1 MGKIFYIMGK
11 SATGKDTIYQELLK
25 RIPELKTVVLYT
37 TRPIRMGEENGRE
50 YHFATQEEKKNL
62 EEAGKII
69 ECRTYQT
76 MMGPWSYFT
85 VDDGQINLQKL
96 DYLMIGTLVSYEKM
110 CAYFGKESLIPLYI
124 SVDDRERLLRAIERE
139 RLQKN
144 PRYDDVCRRYLADE
158 EDFSQTNLDRC
169 NITKIYC
176 NTELEA
182 CIREISED
190 ITAQLYH

>member
-11 SATGKDTIYQELLK
+11 SATGKDTIYQELLN

-37 TRPIRMGEENGRE
+37 TRPIRIGEVNGRE
-50 YHFATQEEKKNL
+50 YHFATLEQKNRL
-62 EEAGKII
+62 EDAGKVI

-85 VDDGQINLQKL
+85 VDDGQIDLRNC

-110 CAYFGKESLIPLYI
+110 CAYFGKESLAPVYI

-139 RLQKN
+139 TAQKD
-144 PRYDDVCRRYLADE
+144 PRYDEVCRRYLADE
-158 EDFSQTNLDRC
+158 EDFSRKNLDRC
-169 NITKIYC
+169 EIKKIYN

-182 CIREISED
+182 CISEIAGD
-190 ITAQLYH
+190 IQVQRKH

>member
-1 MGKIFYIMGK
+1 
-11 SATGKDTIYQELLK
+11 
-25 RIPELKTVVLYT
+25 
-37 TRPIRMGEENGRE
+37 
-50 YHFATQEEKKNL
+50 
-62 EEAGKII
+62 
-69 ECRTYQT
+69 

-85 VDDGQINLQKL
+85 VDDGQINLQKS

-144 PRYDDVCRRYLADE
+144 PRYDEVCRRYLADE

-190 ITAQLYH
+190 ITARLYC